1 MYNVSV
7 WNERYM
13 IDVTK
18 ENMGKWRQDVHWG
31 SDAFKNGKN
40 THKSRRYY
48 SPYYAYY
55 ILIFSQYCH
64 WFGAAGHTIG
74 T

>member
-7 WNERYM
+7 WKERDM

-31 SDAFKNGKN
+31 KNAFRSGKN

-48 SPYYAYY
+48 SSYAYY
-55 ILIFSQYCH
+55 ILIYSQYCH
-64 WFGAAGHTIG
+64 WFGASGPKIG